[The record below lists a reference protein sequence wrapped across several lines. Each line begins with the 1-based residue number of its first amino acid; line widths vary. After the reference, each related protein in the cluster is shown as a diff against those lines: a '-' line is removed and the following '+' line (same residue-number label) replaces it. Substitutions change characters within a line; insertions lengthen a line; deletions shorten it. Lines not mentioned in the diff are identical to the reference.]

1 MTDLGPHVPPPAPH
15 PAGPWA
21 PPQASQAI
29 GAPGGRPGTG
39 SSLPVVLPRKRFTP
53 TKLIRLGV
61 VAVAAVVGIGTSAG
75 WFGDGAPKVG
85 DCVHTTGATS
95 FDVVDC
101 GKAGAEYKIA
111 GIDTTKRT
119 YDAFQSDDTVCAAF
133 ASSEEALWV
142 GDDKASPGT
151 VYCAEPL

>member
-1 MTDLGPHVPPPAPH
+1 MTDLGPQVPPPAPQ
-15 PAGPWA
+15 PAGAWA
-21 PPQASQAI
+21 PPQASEAI
-29 GAPGGRPGTG
+29 GAPGGHPGAG
-39 SSLPVVLPRKRFTP
+39 GLPVVPARKRVNP
-53 TKLIRLGV
+53 KKLIRLGV

-75 WFGDGAPKVG
+75 WFGDSAPKVG

-111 GIDTTKRT
+111 GIDATKRT

-133 ASSEEALWV
+133 ANSEEALWV

-151 VYCAEPL
+151 VYCAEPI